1 MVHKNQYGFLKTRT
15 IQDFL
20 AWSFKDLHM
29 SHESKK
35 KRIVNPK
42 INHDVMLQNMRAKGF
57 GETLLSWMRKIF
69 ESGTS
74 TMLLNGV

>member
-1 MVHKNQYGFLKTRT
+1 
-15 IQDFL
+15 
-20 AWSFKDLHM
+20 
-29 SHESKK
+29 
-35 KRIVNPK
+35 
-42 INHDVMLQNMRAKGF
+42 MLQNMRAKGF